1 MAWQW
6 QNFMAPLIYI
16 KGKFLVEAVE
26 YIYIYIC
33 VCVYIYI
40 YIYIYIFLIEGSW
53 KLWQLLMV
61 TKKLLYWHAFIPVK
75 KKFMV
80 LSQKKKKKKSEEEEA
95 CGWNARGKSA
105 FLRFFLA
112 CFSFNLK

>member
-1 MAWQW
+1 
-6 QNFMAPLIYI
+6 
-16 KGKFLVEAVE
+16 
-26 YIYIYIC
+26 
-33 VCVYIYI
+33 
-40 YIYIYIFLIEGSW
+40 
-53 KLWQLLMV
+53 
-61 TKKLLYWHAFIPVK
+61 
-75 KKFMV
+75 MV

>member
-16 KGKFLVEAVE
+16 KGKFLVGAVE
-26 YIYIYIC
+26 NFYFLLKAVENFDNYSWWQRNYYIGMHL
-33 VCVYIYI
+33 
-40 YIYIYIFLIEGSW
+40 FPLKRS
-53 KLWQLLMV
+53 LWF
-61 TKKLLYWHAFIPVK
+61 YP
-75 KKFMV
+75 
-80 LSQKKKKKKSEEEEA
+80 KKKKKKSEEEEA